1 MAGSK
6 YQRTGN
12 GAGVSRIVGGREA
25 SFIVVETYVDRYRPI
40 ALFYASL
47 RITMTKATS
56 SPPQNF
62 ESALAELENIVAQM
76 ESGKLPLEE
85 TLSAYKRGAELLQYC
100 QNALADAQ
108 QQVLVL
114 ENGVLNKFQSGD
126 A

>member
-1 MAGSK
+1 
-6 YQRTGN
+6 
-12 GAGVSRIVGGREA
+12 
-25 SFIVVETYVDRYRPI
+25 
-40 ALFYASL
+40 
-47 RITMTKATS
+47 MTKAAS

-100 QNALADAQ
+100 QSALADAQ

-126 A
+126 V